1 MRQGF
6 QFHRRLPFVGID
18 VAHSQQG
25 GGGFHVGEKG
35 LAGEAVAGGC
45 VGVGAVDGEEAHG
58 AGFGGLEVLG
68 DVEGASGVGDED
80 GVIVIPRRDAERVL
94 LEAQAFQKSDTAKL
108 RAAIDGTADRSWVRK
123 QLDAK
128 KCEFLDEAY

>member
-1 MRQGF
+1 MNV
-6 QFHRRLPFVGID
+6 PI
-18 VAHSQQG
+18 SCG
-25 GGGFHVGEKG
+25 GV
-35 LAGEAVAGGC
+35 
-45 VGVGAVDGEEAHG
+45 
-58 AGFGGLEVLG
+58 EVHPG
-68 DVEGASGVGDED
+68 DIIVGDED

-94 LEAQAFQKSDTAKL
+94 REAQAFQKSDTAKL

>member
-1 MRQGF
+1 MAEIVTAPGRARGC
-6 QFHRRLPFVGID
+6 GKD
-18 VAHSQQG
+18 G
-25 GGGFHVGEKG
+25 GVI
-35 LAGEAVAGGC
+35 
-45 VGVGAVDGEEAHG
+45 
-58 AGFGGLEVLG
+58 
-68 DVEGASGVGDED
+68 ED

-94 LEAQAFQKSDTAKL
+94 REAQAFQKSDTAKL